1 MLFNEYILKSF
12 EEKRRGLK
20 DLTLEQINFLELA
33 SNAFQDTPLL
43 KNLTLDGREYS
54 DAEDPIIRILPKN
67 IFAGLNKLENLEIK
81 ALWLSVLDEN
91 IFQDLVELKVLELIY
106 DIFATLPEKIFQ
118 NQHKLESLTI
128 RNSHNNDSVPTFTL
142 PENIF
147 QGLTNLTLLE
157 LGGNDIITLP
167 ENLIQSLRNLDHINL
182 SYNKIDNLPE
192 QFFQGLTKL
201 KHLDLRKNKLESLP
215 ENIFQGLIKLEI
227 LNLSQNELTELPEMV
242 FQGLTSLKNL
252 QLDRNKLTELPEKI
266 FQGLVNL
273 SWLELKENLLTIVS
287 TRTFQGLPKLKYRM
301 LDDNVK
307 IQEMVPQEVEPFTK
321 EDIQQATT
329 DIKLAENKTADNNNI
344 LLYACKIGDY
354 VNALLIAKLMVE
366 NKSKNISI
374 QNAKGDTALNYLIKN
389 KKDTTE
395 PALYGLLLKDF
406 LEKYDPADECVV
418 CNEVLDGIK
427 GPDDKDKAKGNE
439 VITVCKNSHR
449 FHRNCIL
456 SSCRVSGVNIL
467 GQMSMEGEHLQAM
480 DMNTVCPLCKEPL
493 LPNCNSFATKLKL
506 PFPLPSVSG
515 GKRRKSHSKKRTQ
528 SGGTQ
533 RGGTYKKKGRGNHKK
548 GSTHKKR
555 RKQSRGTQKKTNK
568 HRKHKTRKF

>member
-33 SNAFQDTPLL
+33 SNAFQEMPLL

-67 IFAGLNKLENLEIK
+67 LFAGLNKLENLEIK

-128 RNSHNNDSVPTFTL
+128 RNSHNDDSVPTFTL

-167 ENLIQSLRNLDHINL
+167 ENLIQSLINLDHINL

-252 QLDRNKLTELPEKI
+252 QLDRNKLTELPEQI

-273 SWLELKENLLTIVS
+273 SWLELKENLLTILS

-301 LDDNVK
+301 LDNNVK

-321 EDIQQATT
+321 EDIQQATA

-354 VNALLIAKLMVE
+354 ANALLIAKLMVE

-406 LEKYDPADECVV
+406 LDKYDPAEECVV

-427 GPDDKDKAKGNE
+427 GPDEKDKAKGNE

-456 SSCRVSGVNIL
+456 SSCRVSGVNVL

-480 DMNTVCPLCKEPL
+480 AMNTVCPLCKEPL

-506 PFPLPSVSG
+506 PFPLVSMG
-515 GKRRKSHSKKRTQ
+515 GKRRKTHSKKRTQ
-528 SGGTQ
+528 SGGTYKKKS
-533 RGGTYKKKGRGNHKK
+533 GLTYKKKSRGTHKK
-548 GSTHKKR
+548 KRTHKKR
-555 RKQSRGTQKKTNK
+555 STQKKTNK
-568 HRKHKTRKF
+568 HKTRKL